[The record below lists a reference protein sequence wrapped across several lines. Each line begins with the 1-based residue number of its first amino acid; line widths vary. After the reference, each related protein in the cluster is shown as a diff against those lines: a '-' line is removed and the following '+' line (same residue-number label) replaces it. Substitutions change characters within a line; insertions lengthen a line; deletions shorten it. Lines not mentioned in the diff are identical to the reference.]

1 MAGIDRSP
9 DREADRNI
17 ATSEPTDRRNMLR
30 LAALPAAA
38 AAGAALIP
46 GGTARAN
53 SAVQEPCLELPPPHA
68 ETFNIRCQ
76 YCNVNCG
83 YKVCV
88 WSQGTGIRPKGAYA
102 PPLSGEWYSSSF
114 VVPAEKGGKPVYIA
128 VIPDKDC
135 VINKG
140 DFSVR
145 GGTNALT
152 LFSKNLP
159 SYSKRL
165 TEPMIR
171 KGGKGSPLQAVSWDE
186 AVSFTAEKLASL
198 KAKYGP
204 NSLALCYG
212 DWLYELPT
220 YAIRK
225 FWVEGLGSTMFAGNG
240 WVIDNESGGMKSVL
254 GAGKHSFT
262 EGDFDLTK
270 LLVTV
275 GKDLNSTSSIW
286 YYRFFSNLASGNAA
300 HIDIDPRRSQQSQLA
315 EEHGGLHLQVK
326 PGTDPILLGAMVREV
341 LSRGSYD
348 KAFVAKYA
356 VGLETVRGV
365 VQNDR
370 FTIASAAKETRVPAE
385 KIRRAVDLLV
395 ERRGHTMMLLEKGV
409 MHQMSSFDSQVAM
422 AVLGSLLGN
431 LGKPGS
437 CTARGGGH
445 PDGSV
450 YTPDLPP
457 GRKQLNY
464 WDGLEK
470 GQVKAT
476 WALGTNVFR
485 QYPGQSKLRSLIAAG
500 FLIVQDRIHTEM
512 DAAADVIFPAATW
525 GEADLL
531 QSSDTRRLAVNQK
544 FMDPPGSAQPD
555 WWIPAQVARLM
566 GLKGYDWST
575 PVEVWDEIRMR
586 DAKVR
591 DLTWEALLKAGTDGL
606 LWPSVN
612 GRSTDRMYTNEWE
625 KLTGKRFPTKD
636 GKIHLES
643 FAHLKS
649 FNPAANE
656 WAEIDNRHPLMMIDF
671 RLNELWNTGYTYWDK
686 PMVNERQR
694 DAVVWIHPADAAG
707 RHIADGDPVTVE
719 SRYGSCAGVA
729 RVTDG
734 VLSGVVAASAGGMF
748 PKAGQLVNRVMAL
761 RMVPIVGDVDTMV
774 AVNVRKS

>member
-9 DREADRNI
+9 HCESDRNI
-17 ATSEPTDRRNMLR
+17 AASEPTDRRNMLR

-38 AAGAALIP
+38 AAGVALLP
-46 GGTARAN
+46 GGTASAN
-53 SAVQEPCLELPPPHA
+53 TTVQEPCLELPPTNA
-68 ETFNIRCQ
+68 ETFNITCQ

-83 YKVCV
+83 YKVRV
-88 WSQGTGIRPKGAYA
+88 WSRGTGIKPKGAYA
-102 PPLSGEWYSSSF
+102 PELSGEWYSPSF

-145 GGTNALT
+145 GGTNAET

-171 KGGKGSPLQAVSWDE
+171 KGGKSSPLQAVSWDE
-186 AVSFTAEKLASL
+186 AISFTAEKLASL

-204 NSLALCYG
+204 DSLALAYG

-225 FWVEGLGSTMFAGNG
+225 FWTEGLGSTMFAGNG
-240 WVIDNESGGMKSVL
+240 WVIDNESGGVESVT
-254 GAGKHSFT
+254 GGGKHSFT
-262 EGDFDLTK
+262 EEDFDATK

-286 YYRFFSNLASGNAA
+286 YYRFFTNMAGGNAK

-315 EEHGGLHLQVK
+315 EQHGGLHLQIK
-326 PGTDPILLGAMVREV
+326 PGTDPILLGAMVREI
-341 LSRGSYD
+341 LSRDSYD

-385 KIRRAVDLLV
+385 KIRHAVDLLI

-422 AVLGSLLGN
+422 CVLGSLLGN
-431 LGKPGS
+431 LGKPGT
-437 CTARGGGH
+437 CTDRAGGH

-450 YTPDLPP
+450 YTPHLPR

-476 WALGTNVFR
+476 WAFGTNVFR

-500 FLIVQDRIHTEM
+500 FFIVQDRIHTEM

-531 QSSDTRRLAVNQK
+531 QSSDTRRLRVNQK
-544 FMDPPGSAQPD
+544 FMDPPGNAKPD
-555 WWIPAQVARLM
+555 WWIAAQVARRM
-566 GLKGYDWST
+566 GLKGYGWST
-575 PVEVWDEIRMR
+575 PIEIWDEIRGR
-586 DAKVR
+586 DAKLR
-591 DLTWEALLKAGTDGL
+591 DLTWDALLKAGTSGL
-606 LWPSVN
+606 RWPSVN
-612 GRSTDRMYTNEWE
+612 GQAPARMFSDEWE
-625 KLTGKRFPTKD
+625 KVMGKRFPTKD
-636 GKIHLES
+636 GKIHMENLR
-643 FAHLKS
+643 HLKK
-649 FNPAANE
+649 FDPAANE
-656 WAEIDNRHPLMMIDF
+656 WAEVDAQHPLMMIDF

-686 PMVNERQR
+686 PTVNERQP

-707 RHIADGDPVTVE
+707 LHIADGDPITVE
-719 SRYGSCAGVA
+719 SRYGSSGGVA

-734 VLSGVVAASAGGMF
+734 VLKGVVAASGGGMF
-748 PKAGQLVNRVMAL
+748 PKKGQLMNRVFAG
-761 RMVPIVGDVDTMV
+761 RMVPITGDVDTMV